1 MLMPAVRHMR
11 LSTLARLS
19 GRPICM
25 PSAGYAAIALS
36 GTSVADNLRDGTLMY
51 KTLASAITGFD
62 LEADGTVSDL
72 TVEPEACGCRVALP
86 EKDTPWM
93 DGLSLDHPV
102 DLADALSA
110 VPEDML
116 VIGNVDPVGVML
128 EGDPAGVRAAAAELI
143 ERFGNS
149 KNFVLGTG
157 CDLPIETPL
166 ENIDALFAAAE

>member
-1 MLMPAVRHMR
+1 MVGYIGRKKSLRPLGLMLMPAVRHMR

-72 TVEPEACGCRVALP
+72 TVEPEACGCRVAP
-86 EKDTPWM
+86 SRERYP
-93 DGLSLDHPV
+93 
-102 DLADALSA
+102 
-110 VPEDML
+110 
-116 VIGNVDPVGVML
+116 
-128 EGDPAGVRAAAAELI
+128 VRAGAPAL
-143 ERFGNS
+143 
-149 KNFVLGTG
+149 
-157 CDLPIETPL
+157 DLRRHLVTSG
-166 ENIDALFAAAE
+166 A